1 MGIIFPIHLPVRKW
15 IVLANYLFKGPVKDF

>member
-1 MGIIFPIHLPVRKW
+1 MGIILPIHLPVRKW

>member
-15 IVLANYLFKGPVKDF
+15 IVLANYLFKGSVKDF